1 VKEAFEMYD
10 SFSAGS
16 VFYGRTIAVVA
27 AVIALAVVLGNL
39 I

>member
-1 VKEAFEMYD
+1 MND

-16 VFYGRTIAVVA
+16 VFYGRTLAIMGG
-27 AVIALAVVLGNL
+27 ILALAVVLNL

>member
-1 VKEAFEMYD
+1 MSD
-10 SFSAGS
+10 SFSEGS

-27 AVIALAVVLGNL
+27 AVMAVSVLLHL